1 MDDLSWLDDIKEE
14 STETI
19 DSKAIEYAESLL
31 DNAMIE
37 DNMRLHFQYE
47 INDCL
52 FTYELYE
59 VIGRIKDALPD
70 RIDGGLNYNQTDIK
84 NKLTN
89 LMNNADDI

>member
-19 DSKAIEYAESLL
+19 DEKAIEYAESLL

-37 DNMRLHFQYE
+37 DNMRLQFQYE

-52 FTYELYE
+52 FAYELYE
-59 VIGRIKDALPD
+59 VIKRIKDALPD

-84 NKLTN
+84 AKLAN
-89 LMNNADDI
+89 MMNDADDI